1 MLANKKGFY
10 SVKQEK
16 INELLLSY
24 AEKGLEVARLKS
36 GDPYIFGRGAEEAL
50 YLINEGIR
58 VEVIPGISSAIA
70 APLSAGIA
78 PTARGYASSFSVVS
92 AHLKGN
98 RINLDWCELL
108 KLKEHTTVVL
118 MGVSRVKEIVNE
130 ALNIGVSE
138 DIKVAI
144 ISNATREN
152 QEVII
157 TRLKDL
163 PNQTDN
169 IAKPALLV
177 FGDVVG
183 LYGKLPVY
191 QTI

>member
-1 MLANKKGFY
+1 M
-10 SVKQEK
+10 
-16 INELLLSY
+16 
-24 AEKGLEVARLKS
+24 
-36 GDPYIFGRGAEEAL
+36 
-50 YLINEGIR
+50 
-58 VEVIPGISSAIA
+58 
-70 APLSAGIA
+70 
-78 PTARGYASSFSVVS
+78 
-92 AHLKGN
+92 
-98 RINLDWCELL
+98 DWCELL